1 MPRRLGTF
9 ACLLA
14 LAVALAVA
22 LVATLAPDAAA
33 RIAGPGPVAARTDR
47 SLESGLL
54 RLINGARAERGLRPL
69 RASTL
74 LARTAVGHARAMAR
88 FGFFAHSSR
97 DGSSPR
103 DRIARVAPQLAARGV
118 GEVLLWRTP
127 GPSPEQAL
135 SMWLASPPHRAVL
148 LDRGLRRIGLVALD
162 ARSAPGVFGGLDV
175 TIVAAD
181 LSG

>member
-1 MPRRLGTF
+1 MPLRLGTL
-9 ACLLA
+9 ACLLT
-14 LAVALAVA
+14 LAVALA
-22 LVATLAPDAAA
+22 ATLASPVSA
-33 RIAGPGPVAARTDR
+33 RIADPGPVAARTDR

-54 RLINGARAERGLRPL
+54 RLINGVRAEHGLHAL
-69 RASTL
+69 RASTM
-74 LARTAVGHARAMAR
+74 LARAAIGHARAMAR

-103 DRIARVAPQLAARGV
+103 DRIARAAPQLAAGSV
-118 GEVLLWRTP
+118 GEVLLWRSP
-127 GPSPEQAL
+127 GPSPGQAL
-135 SMWLASPPHRAVL
+135 SMWLESPPHRAVL
-148 LDRGLRRIGLVALD
+148 LDRELRLIGLVALD

>member
-1 MPRRLGTF
+1 MPRRPGTL

-14 LAVALAVA
+14 LTVALA
-22 LVATLAPDAAA
+22 ATLAPDASA
-33 RIAGPGPVAARTDR
+33 RIAGPGPLAARVDQ
-47 SLESGLL
+47 SLESNLL
-54 RLINGARAERGLRPL
+54 DLINGVRAERGLRALQP
-69 RASTL
+69 STV
-74 LARTAVGHARAMAR
+74 LARAAIGHARAMVR

-97 DGSSPR
+97 NGSSPR

-118 GEVLLWRTP
+118 GEVLLWRSP
-127 GPSPEQAL
+127 GPSPGQAL
-135 SMWLASPPHRAVL
+135 SMWLSSPPHRAVL

-162 ARSAPGVFGGLDV
+162 AHSAPGVFGGLDV